1 MSELIGIVG
10 SSGEGKST
18 SIETLDPKETFII
31 NVIGKPLPFK
41 GWKSKY
47 ITADPTKDT
56 GNYVETDKSAEIV
69 KIMDYINTKRP
80 EIKNIILEDLQY
92 VMSTEAMNR
101 ALEKGYDKW
110 TEMAKHMW
118 DIVNKARTL
127 RSSIRVFCMWHDETV
142 SENYVPKRKIKTL
155 GAMLDRQITLEG
167 LFTIILFTRVT
178 TDPKTKE
185 NKYEFVTQTEDGTT
199 AKSPKGMFDRTIPN
213 DLAFVNQK
221 IDEYYN

>member
-18 SIETLDPKETFII
+18 SIETLDPKSTFII

-41 GWKSKY
+41 GWKSRY
-47 ITADPTKDT
+47 IKADPANNT

-69 KIMDYINTKRP
+69 SILQYINDKRP
-80 EIKNIILEDLQY
+80 EIKNIICEDLQY
-92 VMSTEAMNR
+92 VMATESMNR

-110 TEMAKHMW
+110 SEIGKHMW
-118 DIVNKARTL
+118 DILQKARTM
-127 RSSIRVFCMWHDETV
+127 RSDARIFCLWHDETV

-155 GAMLDRQITLEG
+155 GKILDSQVTLEG
-167 LFTIILFTRVT
+167 LFTIILFTKVT

-185 NKYEFVTQTEDGTT
+185 NTYEFVTQTEDGTT
-199 AKSPKGMFDRTIPN
+199 AKSPKEMFERYIPN
-213 DLAFVNQK
+213 DLAFVNK
-221 IDEYYN
+221 RIDEYYN